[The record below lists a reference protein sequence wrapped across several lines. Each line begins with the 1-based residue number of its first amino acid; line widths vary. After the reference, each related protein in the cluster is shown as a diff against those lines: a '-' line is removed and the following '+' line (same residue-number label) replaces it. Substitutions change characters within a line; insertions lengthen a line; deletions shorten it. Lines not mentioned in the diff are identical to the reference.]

1 MSEPKKTAFA
11 KVDGVV
17 TRVLKYIAYIS
28 AACLLGIMLVAF
40 INVIGEKLRKLGLPV
55 TGIPASTEIVQ

>member
-40 INVIGEKLRKLGLPV
+40 FNVIGE
-55 TGIPASTEIVQ
+55 